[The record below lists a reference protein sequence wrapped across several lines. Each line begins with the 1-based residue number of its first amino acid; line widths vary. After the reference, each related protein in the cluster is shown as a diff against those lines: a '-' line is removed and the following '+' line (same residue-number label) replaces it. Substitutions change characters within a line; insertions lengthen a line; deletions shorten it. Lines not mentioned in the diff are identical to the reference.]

1 MTVFVWRVGYKMTK
15 MMMICA
21 EDSGDLLASELV
33 QSLRHENKNI
43 EFTDSFVGT
52 ECQKQGLK
60 TIENLSKIAKMG
72 FFEILTLIPTI
83 YTLRSKILNVIATQK
98 PDVVVMVDGFA
109 FTHFVAKKIKKLYPQ
124 VKIIKYIAPKLW
136 AWASWR
142 AYKLKNI
149 YDLILVCLPFE
160 PEFFAKKN
168 IKTTFVGHSVT
179 QRISVLSNEEKYNL
193 KQKYQIADDKK
204 IILLLPGSRHSE
216 ISRLMPVFLQVAEKF
231 NPEKHH
237 FMLPIAS
244 GKEAYFKNL
253 PDNYTLIK
261 GTQERFKVFQIA
273 DAALAASG
281 TVSLELMVCTVPTV
295 IAYKVSWLTHKLAWL
310 LITVPYATLLNIM
323 LNKEVFPEFLQAK
336 CNPDNLYHA
345 LDKILNDTETR
356 KMQKEQCH
364 IGTELLSVTDKDGQK
379 IPANQAAAVHICGL
393 F

>member
-1 MTVFVWRVGYKMTK
+1 MTKITK

-21 EDSGDLLASELV
+21 ENSGDLLASELV

-43 EFTDSFVGT
+43 EFTDSLVGT

-83 YTLRSKILNVIATQK
+83 YKLRSKILDVIATQK

-109 FTHFVAKKIKKLYPQ
+109 LTHFVAKKIKKLYPQ

-142 AYKLKNI
+142 AYKLRNI

-160 PEFFAKKN
+160 PAFFAKKN
-168 IKTTFVGHSVT
+168 IKTTFIGHSVT
-179 QRISVLSNEEKYNL
+179 QRISVLSNEEKHTL
-193 KQKYQIADDKK
+193 KQKYHIADDKK
-204 IILLLPGSRHSE
+204 IILLLAGSRHSE
-216 ISRLMPVFLQVAEKF
+216 ISRLMPIFLQVAEKF
-231 NPEKHH
+231 NTQNHH

-253 PDNYTLIK
+253 PDNYTLISD
-261 GTQERFKVFQIA
+261 TQERFKVFQIA

-295 IAYKVSWLTHKLAWL
+295 IAYKVSWLTHKLAL
-310 LITVPYATLLNIM
+310 FLITVPYATLLNIM
-323 LNKEVFPEFLQAK
+323 VNKEIFPEFLQAK
-336 CNPDNLYHA
+336 CNPDTLYHA
-345 LDKILNDTETR
+345 LDKVLNDTETR
-356 KMQKEQCH
+356 KMQKEYCH
-364 IGTELLSVTDKDGQK
+364 IGTELLSVTDKDGTK
-379 IPANQAAAVHICGL
+379 IPANQVAAVHICGL
-393 F
+393 L